1 MKHPQ
6 NEITLYFNPNSI
18 RGKKTLAYA
27 HSICQNVREIDYL
40 KHPLTQ
46 FQLENLIQ
54 DLGLQ
59 PSDLV
64 DREHELFET
73 QYAGKDFLEA
83 DWLKILVHNPELML
97 SPIAIMGQQ
106 ALIIYNAVD
115 ILQLKKL
122 SLIEE

>member
-6 NEITLYFNPNSI
+6 NEITLYFNPNSM

-27 HSICQNVREIDYL
+27 HSICPNVREIDYL

-64 DREHELFET
+64 DRENELFDE

-83 DWLKILVHNPELML
+83 DWLKILVHNPALML
-97 SPIAIMGQQ
+97 SPIAVMGTQ
-106 ALIIYNAVD
+106 AKIIHNAVD
-115 ILQLKKL
+115 ILQLKVPAMV
-122 SLIEE
+122 EE